1 MRALSNGRSGDLVYF
16 VFDPRHLDGL
26 DLQPWPLLERKSA
39 LKRTAG
45 RWTDPII

>member
-16 VFDPRHLDGL
+16 VFDSRRL